1 MPKSVSFQ
9 VNSVLFVFGSVAV
22 MSRPYSTHNTLVSAS
37 NSVNL
42 SAEEP
47 ERGGGQ
53 KERVKV
59 NLRQQH
65 IHWRM
70 RGFLDALY
78 YHINSKGAFV
88 RSIFAGTSAV

>member
-9 VNSVLFVFGSVAV
+9 VNSAGCLCLVLLLLCLVRTVHITRLFQQV
-22 MSRPYSTHNTLVSAS
+22 TLLTWVQKS
-37 NSVNL
+37 
-42 SAEEP
+42 
-47 ERGGGQ
+47 ERGGQ